1 MVRRS
6 VSGLLAVDF
15 FIQGYR
21 ISGHVATRTHSVA
34 DQLND
39 TLRSY
44 LRLQDVY
51 LSRINRPADI
61 IATYAR
67 AELRKDNLLFAIVPT
82 RESLSKA
89 TRSVSYFGRQRL
101 PVWLALPTFEIEG
114 EVMASGI
121 SIDIEAFLAE
131 NPGDYVTVSDGV
143 ARTTAAPDIRF
154 SGEAMLVNQR
164 GIDLFCLGKSSP

>member
-6 VSGLLAVDF
+6 VGGLLAVDF

-21 ISGHVATRTHSVA
+21 ISGHISTRTHSVA

-67 AELRKDNLLFAIVPT
+67 AELRKANLLFAIVPA
-82 RESLSKA
+82 RESLAKA
-89 TRSVSYFGRQRL
+89 TRSISYFGRQRL
-101 PVWLALPTFEIEG
+101 PVWVGLPTFEIEG
-114 EVMASGI
+114 EVLASGI
-121 SIDIEAFLAE
+121 SIDVEAFLAE
-131 NPGDYVTVSDGV
+131 NPGDYVTILDGI
-143 ARTTAAPDIRF
+143 ARTTDMPDIRF

-164 GIDLFCLGKSSP
+164 CIDLFCLGKSSS

>member
-1 MVRRS
+1 MARRG

-15 FIQGYR
+15 FIKGYR
-21 ISGHVATRTHSVA
+21 ISGHVVTRTHSVA

-61 IATYAR
+61 IATYSR
-67 AELRKDNLLFAIVPT
+67 AELRKDNLLFAIVPS

-101 PVWLALPTFEIEG
+101 PVWMALPTFEIEG
-114 EVMASGI
+114 EVLASGI

-131 NPGDYVTVSDGV
+131 KTGEYVTVIDGV
-143 ARTTAAPDIRF
+143 ARTTSAPDVRF
-154 SGEAMLVNQR
+154 SGEAMLVNQQC
-164 GIDLFCLGKSSP
+164 IDLFCLGRSSP